1 VGSVLDNAKAHYR
14 AKLGAEPRVLVVPE
28 WETTVYIKPAITL
41 GQMGAILELTNS
53 GKTAEAIALTAI
65 YRLLDEDGKPIF
77 KAVERSELMRSVDPD
92 VLARI
97 VGEINSDDPDYE
109 DIQKN

>member
-1 VGSVLDNAKAHYR
+1 MGSVLDNAKSHYR
-14 AKLGAEPRVLVVPE
+14 AKLGAEPRQLEVPE

-41 GQMGAILELTNS
+41 GQLGEILELTNS

-65 YRLLDEDGKPIF
+65 FRLLDAEGNPIF
-77 KAVERSELMRSVDPD
+77 RKVERSELMRSVDPD
-92 VLARI
+92 VLSRI

-109 DIQKN
+109 DVSKN